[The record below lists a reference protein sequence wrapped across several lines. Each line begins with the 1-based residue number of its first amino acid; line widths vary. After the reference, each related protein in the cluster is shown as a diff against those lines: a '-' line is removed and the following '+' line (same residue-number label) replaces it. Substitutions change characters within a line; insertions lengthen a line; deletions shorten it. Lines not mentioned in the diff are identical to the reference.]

1 MGDWLS
7 GIPLFWGK
15 IIAVVGFLGMVIW
28 AWFRPRSFIYQ
39 DAPDTNLWRDLRIW
53 ATVLMGIQ
61 IVLYLVF

>member
-1 MGDWLS
+1 MGDWLT
-7 GIPLFWGK
+7 GIPLVWGK

-39 DAPDTNLWRDLRIW
+39 DAPDSKRWRDLRIW

-61 IVLYLVF
+61 IVLYLIF